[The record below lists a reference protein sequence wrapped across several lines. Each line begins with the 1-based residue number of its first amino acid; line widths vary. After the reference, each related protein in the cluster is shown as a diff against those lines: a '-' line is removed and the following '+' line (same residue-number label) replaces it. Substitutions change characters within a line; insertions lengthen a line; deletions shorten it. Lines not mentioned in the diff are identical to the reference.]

1 MNTSMELNQERKTV
15 GHCIICHQDNVTL
28 SDEHI
33 IPDSMGGYIHCYNV
47 CKDCNSK
54 LGEQVDKHLMNHFFI
69 QGARHNHHLKGKK
82 DAIPNPLLGDAVLK
96 TGEKVRV
103 EGVNG
108 VITPHLLPTAPVIS
122 DDNRSFHVVLDKRDE
137 KLIPSIAQKM
147 YKKMGLKPGEFKIV
161 SQREEHQLIQPV
173 IEKQSIIDLKK
184 FKIGILKIA
193 YESCVQLFPEYEN
206 DPNGQLYAEI
216 LRTADLDR
224 LDEVPFIGDGF
235 QDPFELLLSK
245 FLDYSNKK
253 RHYIIF
259 FTYGNELYCIVKLF
273 DMFNQC
279 LKMSSNSYLTDN
291 NMVLFVN
298 DFGKCGYEVLTME
311 ELASKV
317 SVFEE
322 RHYKFDK
329 AGMDYMA
336 GLQSESPIGFY
347 ANRDGLNLVFNEAG
361 RAVATEVQ
369 LLLSLPENRVVD
381 SEIKDDSFTST
392 YHVPSGFYFMLAPT
406 NHLVQLEEV
415 EVVTTMKKF

>member
-1 MNTSMELNQERKTV
+1 MELKQERKAA

-69 QGARHNHHLKGKK
+69 QGARHNHLLKGKK

-103 EGVNG
+103 EEENG
-108 VITPHLLPTAPVIS
+108 VITPHILPTAPVIS

-161 SQREEHQLIQPV
+161 SEREEHQLIQPV

-184 FKIGILKIA
+184 YKIGILKIA
-193 YESCVQLFPEYEN
+193 YECCVQLFPEYEN
-206 DPNGQLYAEI
+206 DSNGQLYAEI
-216 LRTADLDR
+216 LQTADTDR
-224 LDEVPFIGDGF
+224 LDEVPFIGNGL
-235 QDPFELLLSK
+235 QDPFETLLSQ

-253 RHYIIF
+253 RHYIVF
-259 FTYGNELYCIVKLF
+259 FTFNNELYCLVKLF
-273 DMFNQC
+273 DVFNQC
-279 LKMSSNSYLTDN
+279 LKMSAKGYLREN
-291 NMVLFVN
+291 GMMLFVN
-298 DFGKCGYEVLTME
+298 DFDKHSYEVLTME
-311 ELASKV
+311 ELATKV
-317 SVFEE
+317 SALEE
-322 RHYKFDK
+322 RNYKFDQ

-336 GLQSESPIGFY
+336 SIQSDCPIGFY
-347 ANRDGLNLVFNEAG
+347 ANMKGQNLVFDNIG
-361 RAVATEVQ
+361 RAITTEVQ
-369 LLLSLPENRVVD
+369 LLLSLPEDKVVD

-392 YHVPSGFYFMLAPT
+392 FHVPNGFFLILAPT
-406 NHLVQLEEV
+406 NQLIQLEEV
-415 EVVTTMKKF
+415 EVVTTIKKY

>member
-103 EGVNG
+103 EEVNG

-235 QDPFELLLSK
+235 QDPFELHLSK

-361 RAVATEVQ
+361 RTVATEVQ

>member
-1 MNTSMELNQERKTV
+1 MELNLERKTL

-54 LGEQVDKHLMNHFFI
+54 LGELVDKHLMNHFFI
-69 QGARHNHHLKGKK
+69 QGARHNHQLKGKK

-103 EGVNG
+103 EEVNG

-122 DDNRSFHVVLDKRDE
+122 EDNRSFHVILDKRDE

-161 SQREEHQLIQPV
+161 SEREEHQLIQPV

-184 FKIGILKIA
+184 YKIGILKIA
-193 YESCVQLFPEYEN
+193 YESCVQLFPQYEE
-206 DPNGQLYAEI
+206 DAIGRLFAEM
-216 LRTADLDR
+216 LNTANLDR
-224 LDEVPFIGDGF
+224 LDDLPFVGNGL
-235 QDPFELLLSK
+235 QDPFESLLSQ

-253 RHYIIF
+253 RHYIVF
-259 FTYGNELYCIVKLF
+259 FTYSNKLYCVVKLF
-273 DMFNQC
+273 DVFSQC
-279 LKMSSNSYLTDN
+279 LKMSDNEYLTDN
-291 NMVLFVN
+291 NMILYVN
-298 DFGKCGYEVLTME
+298 DFSKCGYDVLTLE

-317 SVFEE
+317 STFEE

-329 AGMDYMA
+329 ASMDYMA
-336 GLQSESPIGFY
+336 NIQPDTPIGFY
-347 ANRDGLNLVFNEAG
+347 ANINGQNLVYNEAG
-361 RAVATEVQ
+361 RAVTTEVQ
-369 LLLSLPENRVVD
+369 LLLSLSEDRIVD

-392 YHVPSGFYFMLAPT
+392 FHVPSGFYFMLAPT
-406 NHLVQLEEV
+406 EQLVQLEEV
-415 EVVTTMKKF
+415 EVVTTIKKY

>member
-1 MNTSMELNQERKTV
+1 MELNQERKAV

-69 QGARHNHHLKGKK
+69 QGARHNHQLKGKK

-103 EGVNG
+103 EEENG

-161 SQREEHQLIQPV
+161 SERQEHQLVQPV

-206 DPNGQLYAEI
+206 DAIGQLYAEI
-216 LRTADLDR
+216 LHTADIDR
-224 LDEVPFIGDGF
+224 LDEVSFVGDGL
-235 QDPFELLLSK
+235 QDPFESLLSK

-253 RHYIIF
+253 RHYIVF
-259 FTYGNELYCIVKLF
+259 FTFNNELYCIVKLF
-273 DMFNQC
+273 DVFNQC
-279 LKMSSNSYLTDN
+279 LKMSDSRYLTGND
-291 NMVLFVN
+291 MVLFVN
-298 DFGKCGYEVLTME
+298 DFGKCGYDVLTME

-317 SVFEE
+317 SAFKE
-322 RHYKFDK
+322 RHYKFDQ

-336 GLQSESPIGFY
+336 SIQPDTIIGFY
-347 ANRDGLNLVFNEAG
+347 SNRDGQNLVFDKDG

-369 LLLSLPENRVVD
+369 LLLSLPEDRIVD

-392 YHVPSGFYFMLAPT
+392 FHVPVGFFFMLAPT
-406 NHLVQLEEV
+406 NQLIQLEEI
-415 EVVTTMKKF
+415 EVVTTIRKY

>member
-82 DAIPNPLLGDAVLK
+82 DAIPNPLLGDAILK

-103 EGVNG
+103 EEVNG

-147 YKKMGLKPGEFKIV
+147 YKKMGIKPGEFKIV

-259 FTYGNELYCIVKLF
+259 FTFGNELYCIVKLF

-361 RAVATEVQ
+361 RAVATELQ

>member
-1 MNTSMELNQERKTV
+1 MDLKQERKTV

-69 QGARHNHHLKGKK
+69 QGARHNHQLKGKK

-103 EGVNG
+103 EEENG

-122 DDNRSFHVVLDKRDE
+122 EDNRSFHVILDKRDE

-161 SQREEHQLIQPV
+161 SEREEHQLIQPV
-173 IEKQSIIDLKK
+173 IEKQSVIDLKK
-184 FKIGILKIA
+184 YKIGILKIA

-206 DPNGQLYAEI
+206 DVIGEKYSDI
-216 LRTADLDR
+216 LHTADIER
-224 LDEVPFIGDGF
+224 LDEVSFIGDGL
-235 QDPFELLLSK
+235 QDSFKLFFSQ

-259 FTYGNELYCIVKLF
+259 FNFRKELYCIVKLF
-273 DMFNQC
+273 DVFSQAI
-279 LKMSSNSYLTDN
+279 KMSESAYLAEND
-291 NMVLFVN
+291 MVLYMN
-298 DFGKCGYEVLTME
+298 DFGKCSFEVLTIE
-311 ELASKV
+311 ELAAKV
-317 SVFEE
+317 SEFEE
-322 RHYKFDK
+322 RHYKFDQ

-336 GLQSESPIGFY
+336 KIDMNSSIGFY
-347 ANRDGLNLVFNEAG
+347 ANRYGKNLIFNKKGQAI
-361 RAVATEVQ
+361 ATEVQ
-369 LLLSLPENRVVD
+369 LLLSLQEDRIVD
-381 SEIKDDSFTST
+381 SEIKDDSFYST
-392 YHVPSGFYFMLAPT
+392 FYIPSGFYFMLAPT
-406 NHLVQLEEV
+406 NHLIQLKEV
-415 EVVTTMKKF
+415 EVVTTIKKY